1 MPSEKSIVASNT
13 DVAKNFLS
21 DTQSTHLKR
30 WWENGE
36 ALNIVACQIR
46 GAIAIE
52 QLGCEVGA
60 RGLDENGRA
69 GLMTGEPGGSLPYW
83 IDDNALWAVITPS
96 GRLRYAAASKLASKA
111 SLSNGG

>member
-1 MPSEKSIVASNT
+1 MNANPAKYPVPSENSIVASNT
-13 DVAKNFLS
+13 DIAKNFLS

-30 WWENGE
+30 WGENGE

-60 RGLDENGRA
+60 RGLDENGRLHFD
-69 GLMTGEPGGSLPYW
+69 GQSTW
-83 IDDNALWAVITPS
+83 
-96 GRLRYAAASKLASKA
+96 
-111 SLSNGG
+111 

>member
-1 MPSEKSIVASNT
+1 MNANPAKYPVPSENSIVASNT
-13 DVAKNFLS
+13 DIAKNFLS

-30 WWENGE
+30 WGENGE

-60 RGLDENGRA
+60 RGLDENSR
-69 GLMTGEPGGSLPYW
+69 
-83 IDDNALWAVITPS
+83 
-96 GRLRYAAASKLASKA
+96 
-111 SLSNGG
+111 